1 MKILRIPL
9 VIVLFFVAGRT
20 FNANAQT
27 ETALYSF
34 GSSLDGSEPY
44 AGLVRGSDSN
54 FYGTTLFGGTNGLG
68 GLGTVFRISPS
79 GTYTTLYSFAG
90 SPANDGSYP
99 QAGLVQ
105 GSDSNFYGTTI
116 EGGTSAN
123 CNGGCG
129 TVFRISPSGS
139 YTTLYS
145 FAGSPNDG
153 SEPYAGL
160 VQGSDSNFY
169 GTTKYGGTAG
179 TGGTNGYGTVFRISP
194 SGTHTTLYS
203 FSGYPTD
210 GSEPDAGLVQGSD
223 SNFYGTTE
231 YGGTNYDVAGLGY
244 GTVFRI
250 SPSGTHT
257 TLYSFSGYPTDG
269 SEPYAGLVQG
279 SDSNFYG
286 TTIEGGT
293 NANCNGGCG
302 TVFRISPSGTHTTLY
317 SFAGSPA
324 NDGSEPDAGLV
335 QGSDGSFY
343 GTTTGG
349 GTNGHGTVFELDVG
363 LGPICTYTLSAT
375 GTNVGAGGGS
385 GSFNVTVG
393 SSCVWTATSNVG
405 WITITSP
412 SGGIGS
418 GNETVSYTVAANTG
432 TSEQISTITV
442 TGGNTLTVT
451 EAGTSSCT
459 YTLSKTNV
467 TLAAKGGSKN
477 VSVKVK
483 GTDCSWTAV
492 SNDPFI
498 AITSGTNG
506 TGKGKV
512 VYSVPSNTNTTALVG
527 TMTIAGQTFTVNQLK
542 GGCTFKLSP
551 KTGKIKAAGGSAT
564 VKVKPNF
571 TNCTWTAVSNDSF
584 ITITDGASGV
594 GKGTVSY
601 TVATNA
607 TSNVLTGT
615 MTIAGETYSVTQ
627 SAAK

>member
-1 MKILRIPL
+1 MKILPIPL
-9 VIVLFFVAGRT
+9 VIVLVFVAGRT

-27 ETALYSF
+27 ETVLYSF
-34 GSSLDGSEPY
+34 GSSLDGAEPY
-44 AGLVRGSDSN
+44 AGLVQGSDSN

-68 GLGTVFRISPS
+68 GYGTVFRISPS
-79 GTYTTLYSFAG
+79 GSYTTLYSFAG

-99 QAGLVQ
+99 QAVLVQ
-105 GSDSNFYGTTI
+105 NSDSNFYGTTI

-145 FAGSPNDG
+145 FAGSPDDG
-153 SEPYAGL
+153 AEPYAGL

-210 GSEPDAGLVQGSD
+210 GSYPQAGLAQGSD
-223 SNFYGTTE
+223 SNFYGTTK

-269 SEPYAGLVQG
+269 SEPDAGLVQG
-279 SDSNFYG
+279 SDSDFYGTTEYGGTNYDVAGLGYGTVFRISPTGTHTTLYSFAGSPNDGSAPSAGLVRGSDSDFYG

-317 SFAGSPA
+317 SFAGSPD

-335 QGSDGSFY
+335 QGSDGNFY

-363 LGPICTYTLSAT
+363 GG
-375 GTNVGAGGGS
+375 GTNCTFSITSNSANFSAAGG
-385 GSFNVTVG
+385 
-393 SSCVWTATSNVG
+393 SCNVG
-405 WITITSP
+405 VTASNGCTWTGSTTNSWITINSD
-412 SGGIGS
+412 SGS
-418 GNETVSYTVAANTG
+418 GTGTVSYSVAANTSATNRSG
-432 TSEQISTITV
+432 TITV
-442 TGGNTLTVT
+442 
-451 EAGTSSCT
+451 
-459 YTLSKTNV
+459 
-467 TLAAKGGSKN
+467 
-477 VSVKVK
+477 
-483 GTDCSWTAV
+483 
-492 SNDPFI
+492 
-498 AITSGTNG
+498 
-506 TGKGKV
+506 
-512 VYSVPSNTNTTALVG
+512 
-527 TMTIAGQTFTVNQLK
+527 AGQTFTVNQLGATPVTYSFSTPVQTLK
-542 GGCTFKLSP
+542 TKLDK
-551 KTGKIKAAGGSAT
+551 KTGVTTTNCMITVDLVIQNTGTAEAAKSSVLLWLDQWCAFNPSVGLASLTEKVKALKADKSVTIKIKT
-564 VKVKPNF
+564 KK
-571 TNCTWTAVSNDSF
+571 
-584 ITITDGASGV
+584 
-594 GKGTVSY
+594 
-601 TVATNA
+601 
-607 TSNVLTGT
+607 LTGDL
-615 MTIAGETYSVTQ
+615 AGTFIFATGTDTNILA
-627 SAAK
+627 SAEIPSP

>member
-1 MKILRIPL
+1 MKILPIPL
-9 VIVLFFVAGRT
+9 VIVLVFVAGRT

-27 ETALYSF
+27 ETVLYSF
-34 GSSLDGSEPY
+34 GSSLDGAEPY
-44 AGLVRGSDSN
+44 AGLVQGSDSN

-68 GLGTVFRISPS
+68 GYGTAFRISPS
-79 GTYTTLYSFAG
+79 GSYTTLYSFAG

-105 GSDSNFYGTTI
+105 NSDSNFYGTTI

-145 FAGSPNDG
+145 FAGSPDDG
-153 SEPYAGL
+153 AEPYAGL

-250 SPSGTHT
+250 SPTGTHT
-257 TLYSFSGYPTDG
+257 TLYSFAGSPNDG
-269 SEPYAGLVQG
+269 SAPSAGLMRG
-279 SDSNFYG
+279 GDSNFYG

-317 SFAGSPA
+317 SFAGSPD

-335 QGSDGSFY
+335 QGSDGNFY

-363 LGPICTYTLSAT
+363 GG
-375 GTNVGAGGGS
+375 GTNCTFSITSNSANFSAAGGSCNVGVTASYGCTWTGSTTNSWITVTAGSSGS
-385 GSFNVTVG
+385 GTG
-393 SSCVWTATSNVG
+393 
-405 WITITSP
+405 
-412 SGGIGS
+412 
-418 GNETVSYTVAANTG
+418 TVSYSVAANTSATNRSG
-432 TSEQISTITV
+432 TITV
-442 TGGNTLTVT
+442 
-451 EAGTSSCT
+451 
-459 YTLSKTNV
+459 
-467 TLAAKGGSKN
+467 
-477 VSVKVK
+477 
-483 GTDCSWTAV
+483 
-492 SNDPFI
+492 
-498 AITSGTNG
+498 
-506 TGKGKV
+506 
-512 VYSVPSNTNTTALVG
+512 
-527 TMTIAGQTFTVNQLK
+527 AGQTFTVNQLGATPVTYSFSTPVQTLK
-542 GGCTFKLSP
+542 TKLDK
-551 KTGKIKAAGGSAT
+551 KTGVTTTNCMITVDLVIQNTGTAEAAKSSVLLWLDQWCAFNPSVGLASLTEKVKALKADKSVTIKIKT
-564 VKVKPNF
+564 KK
-571 TNCTWTAVSNDSF
+571 
-584 ITITDGASGV
+584 
-594 GKGTVSY
+594 
-601 TVATNA
+601 
-607 TSNVLTGT
+607 LTGDL
-615 MTIAGETYSVTQ
+615 AGTFIFATGTDTNILA
-627 SAAK
+627 SAEIPSP

>member
-9 VIVLFFVAGRT
+9 VIVLFVVAGRT

-27 ETALYSF
+27 ETVLYSF
-34 GSSLDGSEPY
+34 GSSLDGAEPY
-44 AGLVRGSDSN
+44 AGLVQGSDSN

-68 GLGTVFRISPS
+68 GYGTVFRISPS
-79 GTYTTLYSFAG
+79 GSYTTLYSFAG

-105 GSDSNFYGTTI
+105 NSDSNFYGTTI

-145 FAGSPNDG
+145 FAGSPDDG
-153 SEPYAGL
+153 AEPYAGL

-250 SPSGTHT
+250 SPTGTHT
-257 TLYSFSGYPTDG
+257 TLYSFAGSPNDG
-269 SEPYAGLVQG
+269 SAPSAGLMRG
-279 SDSNFYG
+279 GDSNFYG

-317 SFAGSPA
+317 SFAGSPD

-335 QGSDGSFY
+335 QGSDGNFY

-363 LGPICTYTLSAT
+363 GG
-375 GTNVGAGGGS
+375 GTNCTFSITSNSANFSAAGGSCNVGVTASNGCTWTGSTTNSWITVTAGSSGS
-385 GSFNVTVG
+385 GTG
-393 SSCVWTATSNVG
+393 
-405 WITITSP
+405 
-412 SGGIGS
+412 
-418 GNETVSYTVAANTG
+418 TVSYSVAANTSATNRSG
-432 TSEQISTITV
+432 TITV
-442 TGGNTLTVT
+442 
-451 EAGTSSCT
+451 
-459 YTLSKTNV
+459 
-467 TLAAKGGSKN
+467 
-477 VSVKVK
+477 
-483 GTDCSWTAV
+483 
-492 SNDPFI
+492 
-498 AITSGTNG
+498 
-506 TGKGKV
+506 
-512 VYSVPSNTNTTALVG
+512 
-527 TMTIAGQTFTVNQLK
+527 AGQTFTVNQLGATPVTYSFSTPVQTLK
-542 GGCTFKLSP
+542 TKLDK
-551 KTGKIKAAGGSAT
+551 KTGVTTTNCMITVDLVIQNTGTAEAAKSSVLLWLDQWCAFNPSVGLASLTEKVKALKADKSVTIKIKT
-564 VKVKPNF
+564 KK
-571 TNCTWTAVSNDSF
+571 
-584 ITITDGASGV
+584 
-594 GKGTVSY
+594 
-601 TVATNA
+601 
-607 TSNVLTGT
+607 LTGDL
-615 MTIAGETYSVTQ
+615 AGTFIFATGTDTNILA
-627 SAAK
+627 SAEIPSP